1 MHASKANFTRLVWYN
16 MYLGQ
21 LDNCENDYTPLYN
34 YMDCFLHVDLYH
46 FYTAGTLSCRIGGT
60 KFISAFQVLEECY
73 IPLSMCMTACMIDCT
88 IALGY

>member
-1 MHASKANFTRLVWYN
+1 
-16 MYLGQ
+16 
-21 LDNCENDYTPLYN
+21 
-34 YMDCFLHVDLYH
+34 MDCFLHVDLYH

-88 IALGY
+88 IALGYWMCGSSYRWLVVETYLT